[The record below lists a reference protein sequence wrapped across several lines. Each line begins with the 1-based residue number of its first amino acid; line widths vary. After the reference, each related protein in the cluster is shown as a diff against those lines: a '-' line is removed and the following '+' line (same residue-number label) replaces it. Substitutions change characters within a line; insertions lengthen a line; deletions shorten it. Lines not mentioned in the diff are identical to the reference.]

1 MNDKNIKKLE
11 KENQKLANLLAEVEP
26 ALATASG
33 QVEDLRAAIDTM
45 TSTVAELEE
54 TLANKDK
61 TLDALRKELDAA
73 LATVRRSEGLIAELR
88 SDLRYEKSRRE
99 MAENKLFAAD
109 NQLCDIV
116 TSHLPNNEAKMY
128 ANNRGIR
135 LDRNG
140 DFQ

>member
-1 MNDKNIKKLE
+1 MSKTKLE
-11 KENQKLANLLAEVEP
+11 KENEKLRKLLAEVEP
-26 ALATASG
+26 ALATANE
-33 QVEDLRAAIDTM
+33 QVYDLRTAVDTM

-54 TLANKDK
+54 TLAKKDK
-61 TLDALRKELDAA
+61 TLDTLREALAKELD
-73 LATVRRSEGLIAELR
+73 TVRRAEGQISELR

-116 TSHLPNNEAKMY
+116 TSHFPNNEAKMY

>member
-1 MNDKNIKKLE
+1 MSKTKLE
-11 KENQKLANLLAEVEP
+11 KENEKLRKLLAEVEP
-26 ALATASG
+26 ALATATG
-33 QVEDLRAAIDTM
+33 QVEDLRAAVDTM

-54 TLANKDK
+54 TLAKKDK
-61 TLDALRKELDAA
+61 TLDTLREALAKELD
-73 LATVRRSEGLIAELR
+73 TVRRAEGQISELR
-88 SDLRYEKSRRE
+88 SDLRYEKRRRE

-109 NQLCDIV
+109 NQLCEIV
-116 TSHLPNNEAKMY
+116 TSHFPNNEAKMY

>member
-1 MNDKNIKKLE
+1 MSKTKLE
-11 KENQKLANLLAEVEP
+11 KENEKLRKLLAEVEP
-26 ALATASG
+26 ALATATG
-33 QVEDLRAAIDTM
+33 QVEDLRAAVDTM

-54 TLANKDK
+54 TLAKKDK
-61 TLDALRKELDAA
+61 TLDTLREALAKELD
-73 LATVRRSEGLIAELR
+73 TVRRAEGQISELR

-109 NQLCDIV
+109 NQLCEIV
-116 TSHLPNNEAKMY
+116 TSHFPNNEAKMH
-128 ANNRGIR
+128 AMNRGIR

>member
-1 MNDKNIKKLE
+1 MSKTKLE
-11 KENQKLANLLAEVEP
+11 KENEKLRKLLAEVEP

-33 QVEDLRAAIDTM
+33 QVEDLRAAVDTM

-73 LATVRRSEGLIAELR
+73 LATVRQLTNERT
-88 SDLRYEKSRRE
+88 DLRTDLYYETRRRK
-99 MAENKLFAAD
+99 MAENKLYAAET
-109 NQLCDIV
+109 QLHEVTISNLRQCDAAL
-116 TSHLPNNEAKMY
+116 HMAH
-128 ANNRGIR
+128 RGVR

-140 DFQ
+140 EI

>member
-1 MNDKNIKKLE
+1 MSKTKLE
-11 KENQKLANLLAEVEP
+11 KENEKLRKLLAEVEP
-26 ALATASG
+26 ALATANG
-33 QVEDLRAAIDTM
+33 QVKDLRAAVDTM

-54 TLANKDK
+54 TLAKKDK
-61 TLDALRKELDAA
+61 TLDTLREALAKELD
-73 LATVRRSEGLIAELR
+73 TVRRAEGQISELR

-109 NQLCDIV
+109 NQLCGIIN
-116 TSHLPNNEAKMY
+116 SHLPNNEAKMY

>member
-1 MNDKNIKKLE
+1 MSKTKLE
-11 KENQKLANLLAEVEP
+11 KENEKLRKLLAEVEP
-26 ALATASG
+26 ALATATG
-33 QVEDLRAAIDTM
+33 QVADLRAAVDTM

-54 TLANKDK
+54 TLAKKDK
-61 TLDALRKELDAA
+61 TLDTLREALAKELD
-73 LATVRRSEGLIAELR
+73 TVRRAEGQISELR
-88 SDLRYEKSRRE
+88 SDLRYEKRRRE

-116 TSHLPNNEAKMY
+116 TSHLPNNEAKMH
-128 ANNRGIR
+128 AMNRGIR

>member
-1 MNDKNIKKLE
+1 MSKTKLE
-11 KENQKLANLLAEVEP
+11 KENEKLRKLLAEVEP

-33 QVEDLRAAIDTM
+33 QVEDLRAAVDTM

-54 TLANKDK
+54 TLAEKDK
-61 TLDALRKELDAA
+61 TLDTLREALAKELN
-73 LATVRRSEGLIAELR
+73 TVRRAEGQISELR

-109 NQLCDIV
+109 NQLCDIG
-116 TSHLPNNEAKMY
+116 TSHFPNNEAKMY

>member
-1 MNDKNIKKLE
+1 MSKTKLE
-11 KENQKLANLLAEVEP
+11 KENEKLRKLLAEVEP
-26 ALATASG
+26 ALATATG
-33 QVEDLRAAIDTM
+33 QVEDLRAAVDTM

-54 TLANKDK
+54 TLAKKDK
-61 TLDALRKELDAA
+61 TLDTLREALAKELD
-73 LATVRRSEGLIAELR
+73 TVRRAEGQISELR
-88 SDLRYEKSRRE
+88 SDLRYEKTRRE

-109 NQLCDIV
+109 NQLCEIV
-116 TSHLPNNEAKMY
+116 TSHLPNSEAKMY

>member
-1 MNDKNIKKLE
+1 MSKTKLE
-11 KENQKLANLLAEVEP
+11 KENEKLRKLLAEVEP
-26 ALATASG
+26 ALATANG
-33 QVEDLRAAIDTM
+33 QVEDLRTAVDTM

-54 TLANKDK
+54 TLAKKDK
-61 TLDALRKELDAA
+61 TLDTLREALAKELD
-73 LATVRRSEGLIAELR
+73 TVRRAEGQISELR

-116 TSHLPNNEAKMY
+116 TSHFPNNEAKMY

>member
-1 MNDKNIKKLE
+1 MSKTKLE
-11 KENQKLANLLAEVEP
+11 KENEKLRKLLAEVEP
-26 ALATASG
+26 ALATATG
-33 QVEDLRAAIDTM
+33 QVEDLRAAVDTM

-54 TLANKDK
+54 TLAKKDK
-61 TLDALRKELDAA
+61 TLDTLREALAKELD
-73 LATVRRSEGLIAELR
+73 TVRRAEGQISELR

-109 NQLCDIV
+109 NQLCEIV
-116 TSHLPNNEAKMY
+116 TSHFPNNEAKMY

>member
-1 MNDKNIKKLE
+1 MSKTKLE
-11 KENQKLANLLAEVEP
+11 KENEKLRKLLAEVEP
-26 ALATASG
+26 ALATANE
-33 QVEDLRAAIDTM
+33 QVYDLRTAVDTM

-54 TLANKDK
+54 TLAKKDK
-61 TLDALRKELDAA
+61 TLDTLRKQLDTA
-73 LATVRRSEGLIAELR
+73 LATVRRSEGLISELR

-116 TSHLPNNEAKMY
+116 TSHFPNNEAKMY

>member
-1 MNDKNIKKLE
+1 MSKTKLE
-11 KENQKLANLLAEVEP
+11 KENEKLRKLLAEVEP
-26 ALATASG
+26 ALATATG
-33 QVEDLRAAIDTM
+33 QVEDLRAAVDTM

-54 TLANKDK
+54 TLAKKDK
-61 TLDALRKELDAA
+61 TLDTLREALAKELD
-73 LATVRRSEGLIAELR
+73 TVRRAEGQISELR

-116 TSHLPNNEAKMY
+116 TSHLPNNEAKMH
-128 ANNRGIR
+128 AMNRGIR

>member
-1 MNDKNIKKLE
+1 MSKTKLE
-11 KENQKLANLLAEVEP
+11 KENEKLRKLIAEVEP

-33 QVEDLRAAIDTM
+33 QVEDLRAAVDTM

-54 TLANKDK
+54 TLAEKDK
-61 TLDALRKELDAA
+61 TLDTLREALAKELD
-73 LATVRRSEGLIAELR
+73 TVRRAEGQISELR

-109 NQLCDIV
+109 NQLCEIV
-116 TSHLPNNEAKMY
+116 TGHFPNNEVKMY

>member
-1 MNDKNIKKLE
+1 MSKTKLE
-11 KENQKLANLLAEVEP
+11 KENEKLRKLLAEVEP
-26 ALATASG
+26 ALATATW
-33 QVEDLRAAIDTM
+33 QVEDLRAAVDTM

-54 TLANKDK
+54 TLAKKDK
-61 TLDALRKELDAA
+61 TLDTLREALAKELD
-73 LATVRRSEGLIAELR
+73 TVRRAEGQISELR

-116 TSHLPNNEAKMY
+116 TSHLPNNEAKMH
-128 ANNRGIR
+128 AMNRGIR

>member
-1 MNDKNIKKLE
+1 MSKTKLE
-11 KENQKLANLLAEVEP
+11 KENEKLRKLLAEVEP
-26 ALATASG
+26 ALATATG
-33 QVEDLRAAIDTM
+33 QVEDLRAAVDTM

-54 TLANKDK
+54 TLAKKDK
-61 TLDALRKELDAA
+61 TLDTLREALAKELD
-73 LATVRRSEGLIAELR
+73 TVRRAEGQISELR

-109 NQLCDIV
+109 NQLCAVV
-116 TSHLPNNEAKMY
+116 TSHFPNNEAKMY

>member
-1 MNDKNIKKLE
+1 MSKTKLE
-11 KENQKLANLLAEVEP
+11 KENEKLRKLLAEVEP
-26 ALATASG
+26 ALATATG
-33 QVEDLRAAIDTM
+33 QVEDLRAAVDTM

-54 TLANKDK
+54 TLAKKDK
-61 TLDALRKELDAA
+61 TLDTLREALAKELD
-73 LATVRRSEGLIAELR
+73 TVRRAEGQISELR

-116 TSHLPNNEAKMY
+116 TGHFPHNEAKMY

>member
-1 MNDKNIKKLE
+1 MSKTKLE
-11 KENQKLANLLAEVEP
+11 KENEKLRKLLAEVEP
-26 ALATASG
+26 ALATATG
-33 QVEDLRAAIDTM
+33 QVEDLRAAVDTM

-54 TLANKDK
+54 TLAKKDK
-61 TLDALRKELDAA
+61 TLDTLREALAKELD
-73 LATVRRSEGLIAELR
+73 TVRRAEGQISELR

-116 TSHLPNNEAKMY
+116 TSHFPNNEAKMY

>member
-1 MNDKNIKKLE
+1 MSKTKLE
-11 KENQKLANLLAEVEP
+11 KENEKLRKLLAEVEP

-33 QVEDLRAAIDTM
+33 QVEDLRAAVDTM

-54 TLANKDK
+54 TLAEKDK
-61 TLDALRKELDAA
+61 TLDTLREALAKELN
-73 LATVRRSEGLIAELR
+73 TVRRAEGQISELR

-109 NQLCDIV
+109 NQLCHIV
-116 TSHLPNNEAKMY
+116 NNNLPNNEAKMY

>member
-1 MNDKNIKKLE
+1 MSKTKLE
-11 KENQKLANLLAEVEP
+11 KENEKLRKLLAEVEP
-26 ALATASG
+26 ALATATG
-33 QVEDLRAAIDTM
+33 QVEDLRAAVDTM

-54 TLANKDK
+54 TLAKKDK
-61 TLDALRKELDAA
+61 TLDTLRKALAKELD
-73 LATVRRSEGLIAELR
+73 TVRRAEGQISELR

-109 NQLCDIV
+109 NQLCDIA
-116 TSHLPNNEAKMY
+116 TSHFPNNEAKMY

>member
-1 MNDKNIKKLE
+1 MSKTKLE
-11 KENQKLANLLAEVEP
+11 KENEKLRKLLAEVEP
-26 ALATASG
+26 ALATANG
-33 QVEDLRAAIDTM
+33 QVKDLRAAVDTM

-54 TLANKDK
+54 TLAKKDK
-61 TLDALRKELDAA
+61 TLDTLREALAKELD
-73 LATVRRSEGLIAELR
+73 TVRRAEGQISELR
-88 SDLRYEKSRRE
+88 SDLRYEKRRRE

-116 TSHLPNNEAKMY
+116 TSHFPNNEAKMY

>member
-1 MNDKNIKKLE
+1 MSKTKLE
-11 KENQKLANLLAEVEP
+11 KENEKLRKLLAEVEP

-54 TLANKDK
+54 TLAKKDK
-61 TLDALRKELDAA
+61 TLDMLRKELDVA
-73 LATVRRSEGLIAELR
+73 LATVRRSEGQISELR
-88 SDLRYEKSRRE
+88 SDLRYEKTRRV

-116 TSHLPNNEAKMY
+116 TSHFPNNEAKMY
-128 ANNRGIR
+128 ANNRGIL

-140 DFQ
+140 DFH

>member
-1 MNDKNIKKLE
+1 MNDKNYKKLE
-11 KENQKLANLLAEVEP
+11 KENKKLAGLLAEVEP
-26 ALATASG
+26 ALAEANG
-33 QVEDLRAAIDTM
+33 KVEDLRAAVDTM

-54 TLANKDK
+54 ALAKKDK
-61 TLDALRKELDAA
+61 TLDTLRKEIDTA
-73 LATVRRSEGLIAELR
+73 LATVRRSEGLISELR

-109 NQLCDIV
+109 NQLCEIV
-116 TSHLPNNEAKMY
+116 TGHFPNNEAKMY

>member
-1 MNDKNIKKLE
+1 MSKTKLE
-11 KENQKLANLLAEVEP
+11 KENEKLRKLLAEVEP

-54 TLANKDK
+54 TLAKKDK
-61 TLDALRKELDAA
+61 TLDTLREALAKELD
-73 LATVRRSEGLIAELR
+73 TVRRAEGQISELR
-88 SDLRYEKSRRE
+88 SDLRYENTRRE

-116 TSHLPNNEAKMY
+116 TSHFPNNEAKMY
-128 ANNRGIR
+128 ANNRGVR
-135 LDRNG
+135 LDRHG
-140 DFQ
+140 DVA

>member
-1 MNDKNIKKLE
+1 MSKTKLE
-11 KENQKLANLLAEVEP
+11 KENEKLRKLLAEIEP

-33 QVEDLRAAIDTM
+33 QVEDLRAAVDTM

-54 TLANKDK
+54 ALAKKDK
-61 TLDALRKELDAA
+61 TLDTLREALAKELD
-73 LATVRRSEGLIAELR
+73 TVRRAEDQISELR

-109 NQLCDIV
+109 NQLCGIV
-116 TSHLPNNEAKMY
+116 NSHLPNNEAKMH
-128 ANNRGIR
+128 AMNRGIR